1 MCVKHVNVPK
11 TEILHK
17 GKFTYLVDGSGVEV
31 PDSRITELENLQNET
46 IETLVEE
53 AAHLQAR
60 IVDFKQRAEKDL
72 KTLLDLQAEEY
83 SEEWQGNATLYNFG
97 KTLQI
102 VRKNK
107 KRKGLDTKVNLA
119 VQKISSWLE
128 SVSDD
133 ENLDVVSIVRKLT
146 KVDDRGQYDRDSL
159 RQLLDVRVQ
168 RNAALFEE
176 AKELIRNSEIVVGTK
191 LYYKFSYR
199 DEDGEFQPIVLDFA
213 AL

>member
-1 MCVKHVNVPK
+1 MCIKHVEIPK
-11 TEILHK
+11 TQTHHD
-17 GKFTYLVDGSGVEV
+17 GKHAYKVDGSGIVV
-31 PDSRITELENLQNET
+31 PESRITELENLQNET

-159 RQLLDVRVQ
+159 RQLLDIRVQ

>member
-1 MCVKHVNVPK
+1 
-11 TEILHK
+11 
-17 GKFTYLVDGSGVEV
+17 
-31 PDSRITELENLQNET
+31 
-46 IETLVEE
+46 
-53 AAHLQAR
+53 
-60 IVDFKQRAEKDL
+60 
-72 KTLLDLQAEEY
+72 
-83 SEEWQGNATLYNFG
+83 
-97 KTLQI
+97 
-102 VRKNK
+102 
-107 KRKGLDTKVNLA
+107 

-159 RQLLDVRVQ
+159 RQLLDIRVQ

>member
-1 MCVKHVNVPK
+1 MCVKHVEVPK

>member
-1 MCVKHVNVPK
+1 MCVKHVEVPK

-31 PDSRITELENLQNET
+31 PDSRITEMENLQNET

-60 IVDFKQRAEKDL
+60 ILDFKQRAEKDL

-83 SEEWQGNATLYNFG
+83 GEEWQGNATLYNFG

-119 VQKISSWLE
+119 VQKISTWLE

-199 DEDGEFQPIVLDFA
+199 DEDGEFQPILLDFA